1 MKRTADSP
9 LGVWL
14 CVWQRKETNLKAYG
28 YVFVHY
34 NNTQTHRFTH
44 THTHVYHMYL
54 HCHICRYPQN
64 YKLRHKQTFTQS
76 FKNIHPNTDTHM
88 LSHTH
93 THADLWHYAVSRTT
107 GYVKKQ
113 KDQGN
118 KKNMKSYKSVAPHE
132 IAVEVR

>member
-9 LGVWL
+9 LGVWP
-14 CVWQRKETNLKAYG
+14 CVWQRKETNLKAYD

-44 THTHVYHMYL
+44 THTRIPHVFTLSHMQ
-54 HCHICRYPQN
+54 ISP
-64 YKLRHKQTFTQS
+64 KLQTATQANIYSKFQKYSPKHRHTYA
-76 FKNIHPNTDTHM
+76 
-88 LSHTH
+88 HTH
-93 THADLWHYAVSRTT
+93 TDLWHYAVSRTT